1 MAQTLLLIQDDP
13 VAAGAVREAL
23 RTSAE
28 ADFDI
33 EWVRRCSEGVERLT
47 REGKGGSPAV
57 AAVMMDLNL
66 PDSTGLATLQRLL
79 RAAPQMPML
88 VICAA
93 GDEPVGR
100 LAVRNGAQDYL
111 LEAQLDTSLL
121 TKSIVCM
128 IERAAIAEALHQGKE
143 LAQVTLNSI
152 GDAVIST
159 DRSGNVTYLNV
170 VAERLTGWACMEA
183 MGQSLQQVFRIMDAT
198 TRELVKNPMAQAMR
212 EDRVIALSP
221 NCVLVRRDGVESP
234 IEDSAA
240 PIHDRRGE
248 VLGAVMVFHDV
259 SEARALALRMSH
271 LAQHDSLT
279 DLPNRIMFNDRLNQA
294 MTRADRQQD
303 RIAVLY
309 MDLDRFKNTNDT
321 LGHTIGDGLL
331 QAVADRL
338 RHCVRT
344 SDTVSRQGGDE
355 FVVLLPKITDTQ
367 HAEMIAKKILVAM
380 RGPYSVA
387 GHSLHFTVSIG
398 IAIYPD
404 DGMDVETLLKNADL
418 AMYQAKDSGRD
429 NVQFYKSELNL
440 RAVERQVVESGLRKA
455 LQNQEFVLHYQP
467 RVDLRTGAI
476 VGVEALVRWQRPL
489 HGLVMPADFIQTAEE
504 TGLIVPIGRWVLLEA
519 CRQARAWEGAG
530 LSPVRIA
537 VNISA
542 VELRA
547 FDFVAS
553 VRSALQKTGLRP
565 GCLELELTETFLMQ
579 DEKITDATLKAL
591 RDMGVRMALDDF
603 GTGYSSLSYVKRLP
617 IACLKIDQSFVRNL
631 GGANDAD
638 DASIVS
644 AVINM
649 GRSLHMSVVA
659 EGVESAL
666 QLAFLTGQGCPEAQ
680 GYYFSRPVV
689 HGEMARQ
696 LRGNASE
703 ALRRIAT
710 S

>member
-1 MAQTLLLIQDDP
+1 
-13 VAAGAVREAL
+13 
-23 RTSAE
+23 
-28 ADFDI
+28 
-33 EWVRRCSEGVERLT
+33 
-47 REGKGGSPAV
+47 
-57 AAVMMDLNL
+57 
-66 PDSTGLATLQRLL
+66 
-79 RAAPQMPML
+79 
-88 VICAA
+88 
-93 GDEPVGR
+93 
-100 LAVRNGAQDYL
+100 
-111 LEAQLDTSLL
+111 
-121 TKSIVCM
+121 
-128 IERAAIAEALHQGKE
+128 
-143 LAQVTLNSI
+143 
-152 GDAVIST
+152 
-159 DRSGNVTYLNV
+159 
-170 VAERLTGWACMEA
+170 
-183 MGQSLQQVFRIMDAT
+183 
-198 TRELVKNPMAQAMR
+198 
-212 EDRVIALSP
+212 
-221 NCVLVRRDGVESP
+221 
-234 IEDSAA
+234 
-240 PIHDRRGE
+240 
-248 VLGAVMVFHDV
+248 
-259 SEARALALRMSH
+259 
-271 LAQHDSLT
+271 
-279 DLPNRIMFNDRLNQA
+279 
-294 MTRADRQQD
+294 
-303 RIAVLY
+303 